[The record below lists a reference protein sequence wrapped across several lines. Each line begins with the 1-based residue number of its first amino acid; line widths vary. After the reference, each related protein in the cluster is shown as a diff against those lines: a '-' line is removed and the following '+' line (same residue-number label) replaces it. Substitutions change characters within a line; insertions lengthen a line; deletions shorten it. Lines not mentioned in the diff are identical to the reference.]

1 MKIVDAQNSFL
12 KRNSKN
18 KNWCGALTNHTHL
31 LPIARIFCTSLVT
44 GSSLFLFFIFHTI
57 VVCMLCMFVKYR
69 FFFSFHI
76 FHLNDYYYYLW
87 KKDNHQKEERELYW
101 IWCFESIIDRVPD
114 SFNNPKRITYM
125 FVSYTLIMWEAF
137 LCDSFEPNK
146 QKKKQKNF
154 PNLHSKSI
162 IIIIATKST
171 TFLQFQF
178 SKNKILVMFLN

>member
-1 MKIVDAQNSFL
+1 MKIVDAQNSFFVW
-12 KRNSKN
+12 KESATTE
-18 KNWCGALTNHTHL
+18 NWCGALTNHIHTHTHL

-76 FHLNDYYYYLW
+76 FHLNNYYYYLW
-87 KKDNHQKEERELYW
+87 KNNHQKEERELYG

-114 SFNNPKRITYM
+114 SFNDPKRITYM

-146 QKKKQKNF
+146 QKK
-154 PNLHSKSI
+154 SKRI
-162 IIIIATKST
+162 
-171 TFLQFQF
+171 FQIYIP
-178 SKNKILVMFLN
+178 SQ